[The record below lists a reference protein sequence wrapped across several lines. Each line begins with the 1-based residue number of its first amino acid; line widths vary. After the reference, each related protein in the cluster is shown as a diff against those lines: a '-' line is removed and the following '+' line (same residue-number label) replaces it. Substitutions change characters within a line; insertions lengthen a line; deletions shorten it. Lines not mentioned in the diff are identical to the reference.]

1 MSKRDDLAEIQQW
14 YGERTQPGGVIPFDD
29 VPRGYAQGIVYMGWL
44 IEEIECLRTL
54 ELEREKNLQR
64 ITELG
69 QEIEILQR
77 NHADGLK
84 VTGIPH
90 EGKVR

>member
-1 MSKRDDLAEIQQW
+1 MTDRLADIKILWAKGSPVKSTIYPEN
-14 YGERTQPGGVIPFDD
+14 VD
-29 VPRGYAQGIVYMGWL
+29 WL
-44 IEEIECLRTL
+44 IAEVDRLRTL
-54 ELEREKNLQR
+54 ELEREKNLHR

-84 VTGIPH
+84 VTGISH
-90 EGKVR
+90 G